1 MATKQIST
9 KRAVAPPPPPPTQ
22 TASFS
27 GVAEHLDDTAVLL
40 HGLHRR
46 HKNQHR
52 VSTYWWPSF
61 GQLRRAVTR
70 LLEDVQN
77 SDKAHGIKRITS
89 RVGDTRALVPKVYL
103 AFSRLVADK
112 QFAPLG
118 LLLVG
123 VLAQVQSA
131 VNDIERI
138 LGITADAADAANSK
152 TGAKTAAPP
161 TSASRDTGKQSAS
174 RSLPEIDFGVAIS
187 RNDETGG
194 NTAKSASVSRLK
206 KRARKDDSEEDVP
219 KLAAASAPGT
229 AATLKSTDKHGPKP
243 HAEKKRKIVEDQGTT
258 TEHEDVKETTEKTKP
273 AQVSEPGDK
282 ETKEMTEKNE
292 KSEKREKKEKKEK
305 REKDREKDK
314 SRDKKKKRKRGDEF
328 DDLFSGLL

>member
-77 SDKAHGIKRITS
+77 ADKAHGIKRITS

-138 LGITADAADAANSK
+138 LGIAADAADAANSK

-174 RSLPEIDFGVAIS
+174 RSLPDIDFGVAVS
-187 RNDETGG
+187 RDDETGG

-243 HAEKKRKIVEDQGTT
+243 HAEKKRKIVEDQGRTI
-258 TEHEDVKETTEKTKP
+258 TEHEDVKATTENTKP
-273 AQVSEPGDK
+273 AQASEPGDK

-292 KSEKREKKEKKEK
+292 KK
-305 REKDREKDK
+305 KDK